1 MLLSVSHGHGI
12 ITPEG
17 MLAAQ
22 GNWPIL
28 LQFSSTLCVR
38 STLTQWTLHLPIL
51 VSRQFVF
58 VAYSLFKKQQHQVP
72 TLLFQ
77 VLYNLFEWP
86 TRAGS
91 RLAMIGVA
99 NTMDLPERL
108 LPRIAS
114 RLGGKR
120 TVFQP
125 YSRPQLATI
134 VDARLSEAGLA
145 HTFARNAVNM
155 ACSKVGQTKV

>member
-1 MLLSVSHGHGI
+1 MFVLFSVF
-12 ITPEG
+12 E
-17 MLAAQ
+17 
-22 GNWPIL
+22 
-28 LQFSSTLCVR
+28 
-38 STLTQWTLHLPIL
+38 
-51 VSRQFVF
+51 
-58 VAYSLFKKQQHQVP
+58 KQQQRMP
-72 TLLFQ
+72 MSLFQ

-114 RLGGKR
+114 RLGGRR

-134 VDARLSEAGLA
+134 VNARLSEAGLS

-155 ACSKVGQTKV
+155 ACSKVGTDP